1 MENDNNQID
10 FVVLW
15 VDGNDENW
23 IQVKNQYSNT
33 SKKGYADSNIR
44 YRDWGLFRFWFRG
57 IEKFAPWVN
66 KVHLVTWGHVPSWLN
81 QNHPK
86 LNIVNHHDFIPEKY
100 LPTFNSSVIELNVHR
115 ISGLAEKFVFFNDDF
130 FLANNVNEKDFFYRD
145 KPCDELV
152 FNTIVQKDYSDIFA
166 HFLLN
171 NVSIL
176 NMNFSKR
183 RQFIKYP
190 FKHINLKYGAGLF
203 RNLLLLPWSRYTGFK
218 NRHLPQPFLKKTFE
232 IVWNKEGKY
241 LNEICHNKFRNRM
254 DFTQYLIREWQL
266 VSGKFS
272 PINKN
277 SQGKYFD
284 LGEDNSKAINA
295 IKNQRIKMICLND
308 SVEVKDFDQRKDE
321 LTKAFNFILP
331 EKSTYEIN

>member
-1 MENDNNQID
+1 MGNDNNQID

-23 IQVKNQYSNT
+23 IQEKKRYSNIL
-33 SKKGYADSNIR
+33 KKDYADSLIR
-44 YRDWGLFRFWFRG
+44 YRDWQLFKFWFRG

-66 KVHLVTWGHVPSWLN
+66 KVHFITWGHVPPWLN
-81 QNHPK
+81 LNHPK
-86 LNIVNHHDFIPEKY
+86 LNIVNHHNFIPEKY
-100 LPTFNSSVIELNVHR
+100 LPTFNSNVIELNIHR
-115 ISGLAEKFVFFNDDF
+115 ISGLAEKFVLFNDDF
-130 FLANNVNEKDFFYRD
+130 FLINSVKEKDFFLKG

-152 FNTIVQKDYSDIFA
+152 FNTIVQEDYSDIFT
-166 HFLLN
+166 HSLLN
-171 NVSIL
+171 NVGIL

-183 RQFIKYP
+183 KQFIKYP

-203 RNLLLLPWSRYTGFK
+203 RNLLLLSWSGYTGFK

-232 IVWNKEGKY
+232 LVWNREAKY
-241 LNEICHNKFRNRM
+241 LNAVCHNKFRDRT
-254 DFTQYLIREWQL
+254 DLTQYLIREWHL
-266 VSGKFS
+266 VRGDFY

-284 LGEDNSKAINA
+284 LGEDNSKAINV
-295 IKNQRIKMICLND
+295 IKSQRIKMICLND

-321 LTKAFNFILP
+321 LIKAFNFILP